1 MADQDEWKNFE
12 DYEDDFGDNEGVL
25 KEVTNQKLY
34 LILGVTCTLTIGFI
48 VIVYFICRHF
58 GFPLVW
64 GDLVLS
70 VRRQMSELQAWITG
84 EEVTP
89 VFQPREIVEMSTI
102 SKLSTREDSNDKSYS
117 TIGNMRSYS
126 WPLEGNNQN
135 SRDES
140 SSQASIV

>member
-12 DYEDDFGDNEGVL
+12 DYEDVFGDNEAVFE
-25 KEVTNQKLY
+25 EVTNQKLY
-34 LILGVTCTLTIGFI
+34 LILGVTCALI
-48 VIVYFICRHF
+48 VMILIVMIYFICRHF

-70 VRRQMSELQAWITG
+70 VRRQMSEFRAWVTG

-89 VFQPREIVEMSTI
+89 VFQPEEIIEMST
-102 SKLSTREDSNDKSYS
+102 RGDSNDKSYS

-126 WPLEGNNQN
+126 WPLESSNQI